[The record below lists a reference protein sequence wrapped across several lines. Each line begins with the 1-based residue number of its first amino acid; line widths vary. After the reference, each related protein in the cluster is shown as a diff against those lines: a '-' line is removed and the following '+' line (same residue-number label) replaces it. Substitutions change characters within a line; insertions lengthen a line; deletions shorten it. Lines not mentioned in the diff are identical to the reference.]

1 MRYLIALLLL
11 LPTLAGA
18 QTLTITVPVPPP
30 APISVTVNQQVLV
43 GTVTYQFTGTLTGTP
58 VTNHAGLP
66 PLTDEELAALK
77 AQEAALGV
85 VEPDYGPILGARSAE
100 GVSGSHF
107 GALAGRV
114 LIGGFPAP
122 VEAWSPSFIALP
134 LLGGET
140 VTVVRA
146 DGLWHTSGAP

>member
-1 MRYLIALLLL
+1 MRRYLIALLLL

-30 APISVTVNQQVLV
+30 APITVQVNQTATL
-43 GTVTYQFTGTLTGTP
+43 GGVTYQITGTLTATP
-58 VTNHAGLP
+58 VTQHVEAPDL
-66 PLTDEELAALK
+66 DDLK
-77 AQEAALGV
+77 RQEALLGV
-85 VEPDYGPILGARSAE
+85 VEPDYGPIIGARDSI

-114 LIGGFPAP
+114 LIGGFEMPFGEWGDSA
-122 VEAWSPSFIALP
+122 IALP